1 MAYRRKTTR
10 RKTTPVRRRR
20 VTRRRGLSANFKSQI
35 KPVAMS
41 AVGGALA
48 GLVEGQLQKVLPM
61 GTPAGAGALIGAV
74 VTGMYAPAKFK
85 DVALGMAGVAG
96 AQLGSS
102 LAPGVF
108 RGVGASYMGA
118 DYISP
123 SSAKAILNSGQGL
136 YEDYS
141 VTPLMESYYTQ
152 GW

>member
-20 VTRRRGLSANFKSQI
+20 TTRRGLSANFKSQVR
-35 KPVAMS
+35 PVAMS

-48 GLVEGQLQKVLPM
+48 GLVEGQLQKVLPS

-118 DYISP
+118 NSISP
-123 SSAKAILNSGQGL
+123 SSAKAILNSGEGL
-136 YEDYS
+136 YDNYG
-141 VTPLMESYYTQ
+141 VTPLMDGYYTQ